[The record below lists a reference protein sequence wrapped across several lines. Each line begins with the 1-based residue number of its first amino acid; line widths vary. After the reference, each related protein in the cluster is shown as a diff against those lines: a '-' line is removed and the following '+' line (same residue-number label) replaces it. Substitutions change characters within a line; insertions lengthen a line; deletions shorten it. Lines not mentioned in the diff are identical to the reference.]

1 MRVVLA
7 LESKPKL
14 RRLSQQNAVKVKR
27 AVMEVTEMAASTSPN
42 SLIHPSRI
50 PNRWVQL
57 VAGIIAMMAIA
68 NLQYAWTLFTKPIQ
82 AHLHVSLVAVQWTIT
97 LFVALETWLVPF
109 EGYLVDKIGPRFML
123 GVGAI
128 LVGLGWI
135 GAGRSE
141 TISGLYFWYALGGM
155 GAGAVYGG
163 TIGNALKWFPD
174 HRGLCVGL
182 TAGAYGIG
190 TATTISPI
198 AAMLKTSGYQH
209 TFVFWGMV
217 QGVVVLAAALFLAK
231 PPLGWTPPNWKEKE
245 AKIKAKV
252 RTSAVDMTPI
262 EMLRQPSFYVLYLML
277 TMLAFG
283 GIVVTVQL
291 NPMASSYHVDN
302 VIVAFGMTALVLAI
316 TVDRILNGL
325 TRPFWGW
332 VSDHIGR
339 ENAIFISFI
348 LEAIAVFALLQLIGH
363 PVWFVVLS
371 GLCFFAWGNIYSL
384 FPSITGDLYG
394 NKWATTNYGILY
406 TAKGLATL
414 FAAPGAAWLFAKT
427 GSWTKVFWAM
437 IICDLIAAFMALL
450 WLKPLASRMVKE
462 SERVASGASVTPGT
476 PIKARVVA

>member
-1 MRVVLA
+1 MTV
-7 LESKPKL
+7 
-14 RRLSQQNAVKVKR
+14 
-27 AVMEVTEMAASTSPN
+27 SPA

-57 VAGIIAMMAIA
+57 TAGIVAMMAIA

-82 AHLHVSLVAVQWTIT
+82 AHLHVSLVAVQWTFT

-123 GVGAI
+123 GAGAV
-128 LVGLGWI
+128 LVGLGWV
-135 GAGRSE
+135 GSGYAE
-141 TISGLYFWYALGGM
+141 TINSLYFWYGVGGI
-155 GAGAVYGG
+155 GAGIVYGG
-163 TIGNALKWFPD
+163 AIGNALKWFPD

-182 TAGAYGIG
+182 TAGAFGIG

-198 AAMLKTSGYQH
+198 AAMLKVSGYQH
-209 TFVFWGMV
+209 TFIVWGII
-217 QGVVVLAAALFLAK
+217 QGVVVLASSLFLAR
-231 PPLGWTPPNWKEKE
+231 PPEGWTPPNWKVIE

-252 RTSAVDMTPI
+252 NTSAVDMTPWQ
-262 EMLRQPSFYVLYLML
+262 MLRQPSFYVIYVMM

-283 GIVVTVQL
+283 GLVVTAQL

-332 VSDHIGR
+332 VSDNIGR
-339 ENAIFISFI
+339 ENAIFIAFI
-348 LEAIAVFALLQLIGH
+348 LEAIAVYALLQLINH

-371 GLCFFAWGNIYSL
+371 GLCFFAWGNIFSL

-394 NKWATTNYGILY
+394 KAWATTNYGVVY
-406 TAKGLATL
+406 TAKGVAAA
-414 FAAPGAAWLFAKT
+414 FAGPGAAWLFAKT
-427 GSWTKVFWAM
+427 GSWSKVFWAM
-437 IICDLIAAFMALL
+437 IVCDLIAAFMALL
-450 WLKPLASRMVKE
+450 WLKPLAARVVKE
-462 SERVASGASVTPGT
+462 SEQGATAASTAAPVKVQGVA
-476 PIKARVVA
+476 

>member
-1 MRVVLA
+1 
-7 LESKPKL
+7 
-14 RRLSQQNAVKVKR
+14 
-27 AVMEVTEMAASTSPN
+27 MAASPA

-50 PNRWVQL
+50 PNRWIQL
-57 VAGIIAMMAIA
+57 VAGIVAMMAIA

-82 AHLHVSLVAVQWTIT
+82 AHMHVSLVAVQWTIT
-97 LFVALETWLVPF
+97 LFIALETWLVPF

-123 GVGAI
+123 GVGAV
-128 LVGLGWI
+128 LVGLGWV
-135 GAGRSE
+135 GAGRAE
-141 TISGLYFWYALGGM
+141 TIGNLYFWYALGGI

-190 TATTISPI
+190 TATTVSPI

-209 TFVFWGMV
+209 TFIVWGII
-217 QGVVVLAAALFLAK
+217 QGVVVLAAALFMAK
-231 PPLGWTPPNWKEKE
+231 PPEGWTPPNWKEKE
-245 AKIKAKV
+245 AKIRAKV
-252 RTSAVDMTPI
+252 KTSAVDMTPV

-283 GIVVTVQL
+283 GIVFTVQL

-394 NKWATTNYGILY
+394 NKWATTNYGVLY

-450 WLKPLASRMVKE
+450 WLKPLAARVVKN
-462 SERVASGASVTPGT
+462 SERAPSLANVGS
-476 PIKARVVA
+476 PIKARGVA